1 MDSCPRN
8 KVLSCLCYCL
18 PSGTNVW
25 SIYYTTY
32 HIQFHVFC
40 FAANANADCRN
51 TPSLH
56 RCSASSPHVGSHQY
70 NLCSI
75 LATCHMCVWCA
86 AVCAVRCQLA
96 AWDCDPYWSILVLA
110 NRSVK
115 DLWKELRNYDRHTY
129 KKSSLVYSLFQHN
142 DVCNLQLWNI
152 LI

>member
-32 HIQFHVFC
+32 HIQFYVFC
-40 FAANANADCRN
+40 SAANFNAECRN

-56 RCSASSPHVGSHQY
+56 RCSACSPHVGSYKY

-75 LATCHMCVWCA
+75 LATCVYGVLCLCGEV
-86 AVCAVRCQLA
+86 QLA
-96 AWDCDPYWSILVLA
+96 AWICDPFWSILVLA
-110 NRSVK
+110 NTSVK
-115 DLWKELRNYDRHTY
+115 GFVEGIEELERHTY
-129 KKSSLVYSLFQHN
+129 KKFSLVYSLFKHN